1 MSEFSMMTKDF
12 DVGWPAA
19 YGGFLIGSAVI
30 GWATCHLLKAFE
42 ARQVVQAVSEK
53 IWTPQ
58 ARTRHC
64 DRGMSRSWR

>member
-1 MSEFSMMTKDF
+1 MSESSMMTKDF

-53 IWTPQ
+53 IWTP
-58 ARTRHC
+58 
-64 DRGMSRSWR
+64 